1 MVYVPPV
8 KKCIEIVA
16 REGLEKS
23 SGRPPRNS
31 SLSSKSFALNT
42 LLYLSYGRGPHEL
55 EVQFSALSAIRNSKR
70 PEEFRTLVY
79 TDNPDSFANQP
90 VDVRFVTADQWVA
103 WAGPQRFNHRRK
115 IVALQHALEDVN
127 DRVVLLDGD
136 TWLRGPTN
144 ELFES
149 ISPGQSLM
157 HIREGS
163 VTEVRTAVYQRLS
176 QVLECASLVDSR
188 GISFRIPVH
197 VSMWNAGVIGLH
209 PADAPRLAEVL
220 HLTDQLTQISDLHVL
235 EQFAFSY
242 VLSERTSLREAADL
256 VFHYWPPYLHE
267 PFRKKLPLLMK
278 SVEHLPLQDRI
289 ERLYAHRPRP
299 SLLRRTKVILKRI
312 LQFAG
317 IIRGQCRSN
326 EW

>member
-1 MVYVPPV
+1 VPPV
-8 KKCIEIVA
+8 RECIEIVA
-16 REGLEKS
+16 RERFEKS
-23 SGRPPRNS
+23 SGRPSRNS
-31 SLSSKSFALNT
+31 SLRYKSSALNT

-55 EVQFSALSAIRNSKR
+55 EVQFSALSAVRNSKR

-90 VDVRFVTADQWVA
+90 VDVRFVTAEQWVA

-115 IVALQHALEDVN
+115 IVALQHALADVN

-144 ELFES
+144 ELFDR
-149 ISPGQSLM
+149 ISPGRSLL
-157 HIREGS
+157 HLLEGRVS
-163 VTEVRTAVYQRLS
+163 EVRTTIYQRLKT
-176 QVLECASLVDSR
+176 VLDNSNLTDINGVTL
-188 GISFRIPVH
+188 RIPAH

-209 PADAPRLAEVL
+209 PADAPLLAEVL

-242 VLSERTSLREAADL
+242 VLSQRTSLSEAADL
-256 VFHYWPPYLHE
+256 VFHYWPPYLHH
-267 PFRKKLPLLMK
+267 PFREKLPLLMK
-278 SVEHLPLQDRI
+278 SVEHLPLREKI
-289 ERLYAHRPRP
+289 ERLYSHRPRP
-299 SLLRRTKVILKRI
+299 GLLRRTKVVAKRI
-312 LQFAG
+312 LQYAG
-317 IIRGQCRSN
+317 IIQGQCRTN